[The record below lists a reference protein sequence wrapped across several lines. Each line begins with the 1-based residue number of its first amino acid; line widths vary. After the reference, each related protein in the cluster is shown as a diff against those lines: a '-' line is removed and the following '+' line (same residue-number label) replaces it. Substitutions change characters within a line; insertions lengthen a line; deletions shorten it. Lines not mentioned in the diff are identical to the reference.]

1 MNIYAFIMKEKITFL
16 GIETS
21 CDETAAAVIRENE
34 KGTADVL
41 SNVVSSQ
48 IAEHEKF
55 GGVVPELAARA
66 HLENI
71 EFIINKSLKDAKISL
86 NDIDGIAATAGPGL
100 IVCLTVGLNIGKSIA
115 AFSNKPFIGVNHLE
129 GHALSPGLEKKIEF
143 PYLLLLIS
151 GGHTQYLIV
160 KDVNQYEQLGTT
172 IDDALGEAFDKTAK
186 MLGLGYPGGPAVEK
200 FSKLGD
206 KDYFKLPEPI
216 INKAGCNL
224 SFAGLKTAV
233 LRESKKINGND
244 SMKYN
249 LAASFQNTINK
260 ILFKKTKVAIETFK
274 DRTKK
279 KEVQLIVAG
288 GVAANKS
295 IRENLSN
302 LAKEMNFKTIY
313 PDLKF
318 CGDNAAM
325 IAWTGIKRFKKN
337 LIDKIDISAK
347 SRWPLDSAAPY
358 MKGPGLKL
366 D

>member
-1 MNIYAFIMKEKITFL
+1 MTKKITFL

-34 KGTADVL
+34 MGTADIL
-41 SNVVSSQ
+41 SNIVSSQ
-48 IAEHEKF
+48 ISEHKKF

-71 EFIINKSLKDAKISL
+71 EYIIKGALTESKISL
-86 NDIDGIAATAGPGL
+86 EEIDGIAATAGPGL

-115 AFSNKPFIGVNHLE
+115 AFTEKPFIAINHLE
-129 GHALSPGLEKKIEF
+129 GHALSPGLETKIKF

-151 GGHTQYLIV
+151 GGHSQFLVV
-160 KDVNQYEQLGTT
+160 KDVNKYEQLGTT

-186 MLGLGYPGGPAVEK
+186 MLDLGYPGGPSVEK

-206 KDYFKLPEPI
+206 KNFFKLPEPI

-233 LRESKKINGND
+233 LREARKIGDNKK
-244 SMKYN
+244 MKYN

-260 ILFKKTKVAIETFK
+260 ILYKKTRIAIEMFREKFK
-274 DRTKK
+274 T
-279 KEVQLIVAG
+279 KEVKLIVAG
-288 GVAANKS
+288 GVAANKT
-295 IRENLSN
+295 IRENLTN
-302 LAKEMNFKTIY
+302 LSKELKCETIY
-313 PDLKF
+313 PDIKF

-325 IAWTGIKRFKKN
+325 IAWAGIKRYKKKLLN
-337 LIDKIDISAK
+337 NIEIEAK
-347 SRWPLDSAAPY
+347 SRWPLDDKAPY
-358 MKGPGLKL
+358 MRGPGLKL
-366 D
+366 

>member
-1 MNIYAFIMKEKITFL
+1 MKEKITFL

-34 KGTADVL
+34 NGTADIL

-48 IAEHEKF
+48 IDEHKEF

-71 EFIINKSLKDAKISL
+71 DYIINKSLKDSNVTL
-86 NDIDGIAATAGPGL
+86 NKIDGIAATAGPGL

-115 AFSNKPFIGVNHLE
+115 AFSNKPFVGVNHLE
-129 GHALSPGLEKKIEF
+129 GHALSPGLENKIEF

-151 GGHTQYLIV
+151 GGHTQFLIV
-160 KDVNQYEQLGTT
+160 RDVNNYEQLGTT

-186 MLGLGYPGGPAVEK
+186 MLDLGYPGGPNVEK

-206 KDYFKLPEPI
+206 KNYFKLPEPI

-233 LRESKKINGND
+233 LRESKKINGEEQLR
-244 SMKYN
+244 YN

-260 ILFKKTKVAIETFK
+260 ILYKKTEIAIKDFK
-274 DRTKK
+274 EKTQTKK
-279 KEVQLIVAG
+279 VRLIVAG
-288 GVAANKS
+288 GVAANIS
-295 IRENLSN
+295 IRENLSV
-302 LAKEMNFKTIY
+302 LGKKLNFETIY
-313 PDLKF
+313 PNLKF

-325 IAWTGIKRFKKN
+325 IAWAGIKRFKKKLTNN
-337 LIDKIDISAK
+337 LNISAR
-347 SRWPLDSAAPY
+347 SRWPLDENAPH
-358 MKGPGLKL
+358 MKGPGLKF
-366 D
+366 

>member
-1 MNIYAFIMKEKITFL
+1 MTKKITFL

-21 CDETAAAVIRENE
+21 CDETAAAVIQEND
-34 KGTADVL
+34 KGTADIL

-48 IAEHEKF
+48 IKEHKKF

-71 EFIINKSLKDAKISL
+71 EYIIDKALKESKIS
-86 NDIDGIAATAGPGL
+86 IDEVDGVAATAGPGL

-129 GHALSPGLEKKIEF
+129 GHALSPGLEKKIKF

-151 GGHTQYLIV
+151 GGHTQFLIV
-160 KDVNQYEQLGTT
+160 KDVNEYEQLGTT

-186 MLGLGYPGGPAVEK
+186 MLDLGYPGGPSVEK
-200 FSKLGD
+200 FAKLGD
-206 KDYFKLPEPI
+206 KNFFKLPEPI

-233 LRESKKINGND
+233 LRESKKINGKD
-244 SMKYN
+244 KLKYN

-260 ILFKKTKVAIETFK
+260 ILYKKTKVAVEMFRKKI
-274 DRTKK
+274 K
-279 KEVQLIVAG
+279 KENFKLVVAG
-288 GVAANKS
+288 GVAANET
-295 IRENLSN
+295 IRKNLLALSN
-302 LAKEMNFKTIY
+302 EINFETIY
-313 PDLKF
+313 PDPKF

-325 IAWTGIKRFKKN
+325 IAWAGIQRFKKN
-337 LIDKIDISAK
+337 MIDDVNVSAK
-347 SRWPLDSAAPY
+347 SRWPLDENAPY

-366 D
+366 

>member
-1 MNIYAFIMKEKITFL
+1 MKKKITFL

-34 KGTADVL
+34 KGTADIL
-41 SNVVSSQ
+41 SNVISSQ
-48 IAEHEKF
+48 IEQHKKF

-71 EFIINKSLKDAKISL
+71 EFIIDKAINDSKISL
-86 NDIDGIAATAGPGL
+86 EEIDGVAATAGPGL

-129 GHALSPGLEKKIEF
+129 GHALSPGLENKIKF

-160 KDVNQYEQLGTT
+160 KDVNNYEQLGTT

-186 MLGLGYPGGPAVEK
+186 MLNLGYPGGPAVEK
-200 FSKLGD
+200 FSKLG
-206 KDYFKLPEPI
+206 KKNFFKLPEPI

-233 LRESKKINGND
+233 LRESKKINGNEKL
-244 SMKYN
+244 KYN
-249 LAASFQNTINK
+249 LAASFQGTVNK
-260 ILFKKTKVAIETFK
+260 ILYKKTKIAIQEFQNK
-274 DRTKK
+274 TKEK
-279 KEVQLIVAG
+279 KVQLIVAG

-295 IRENLSN
+295 IRENLTTLS
-302 LAKEMNFKTIY
+302 KEMDCKTIY
-313 PDLKF
+313 PDLRL

-325 IAWTGIKRFKKN
+325 IAWAGIKRFKKN
-337 LIDKIDISAK
+337 LTDNFNISAK
-347 SRWPLDSAAPY
+347 SRWPLDKNAPY

-366 D
+366 